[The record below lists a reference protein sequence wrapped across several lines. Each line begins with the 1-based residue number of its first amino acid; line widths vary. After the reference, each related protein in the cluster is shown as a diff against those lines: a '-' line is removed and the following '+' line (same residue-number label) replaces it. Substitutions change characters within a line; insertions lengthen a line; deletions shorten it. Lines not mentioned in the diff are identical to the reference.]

1 MSNFWLLFP
10 IVEKM
15 TGFAAY
21 GIMALFSDVIS
32 SFLFSKASFIVEVFE
47 AIVHNGMVALPLEL
61 YTFVYTVVK
70 HSFS

>member
-1 MSNFWLLFP
+1 
-10 IVEKM
+10 M

-61 YTFVYTVVK
+61 YTFVYTVQWSNIPLVNQYK
-70 HSFS
+70 LKRP

>member
-1 MSNFWLLFP
+1 
-10 IVEKM
+10 M

-61 YTFVYTVVK
+61 YTFVYTVQWSNIPLVNQYK
-70 HSFS
+70 FKRP

>member
-1 MSNFWLLFP
+1 
-10 IVEKM
+10 M

-47 AIVHNGMVALPLEL
+47 AIVHNGMVALPLRL
-61 YTFVYTVVK
+61 LLFTQWSNIPLKCVI
-70 HSFS
+70 FSLHEREPS